1 MINPQ
6 DIEQLHSIDRQ
17 VQGWLQLAA
26 TQTKQHMADLTV
38 LTKSNPRD
46 LVTNVDKANEDLLV
60 SKIRAAFPQ
69 AKIVSEEG
77 FGDTVT
83 DMTGEVWFIDP
94 IDGTMNFVKEHEN
107 FAIMLGLYIDGQ
119 PVLGWIMDVMRKTI
133 YHGGPAIGVFENA
146 RQLPPVSDDALA
158 EGLFMI
164 SSPRLY
170 DIQRDYWQYAK
181 AALGVR
187 MIGVSGQS
195 FIRLIKGQAAAYLSA
210 QQPWDFA
217 AGVVLAKTMN
227 LSVSQIDGKPLDM
240 LKSNVVL
247 VATSRAQADML
258 AMQ

>member
-1 MINPQ
+1 
-6 DIEQLHSIDRQ
+6 
-17 VQGWLQLAA
+17 
-26 TQTKQHMADLTV
+26 
-38 LTKSNPRD
+38 
-46 LVTNVDKANEDLLV
+46 
-60 SKIRAAFPQ
+60 
-69 AKIVSEEG
+69 
-77 FGDTVT
+77 
-83 DMTGEVWFIDP
+83 
-94 IDGTMNFVKEHEN
+94 
-107 FAIMLGLYIDGQ
+107 
-119 PVLGWIMDVMRKTI
+119 
-133 YHGGPAIGVFENA
+133 
-146 RQLPPVSDDALA
+146 
-158 EGLFMI
+158 MI